1 MNAND
6 ILAWHDWFLTVAP
19 VSATLAGLLF
29 VGLTISLEHVLSA
42 SGYLNRAFTALYLQF
57 QALVIGLFGLIPG
70 QSTTAL
76 GAEFIVTGLA
86 FLAGIL
92 AFAYNFR
99 EDEQSHVLG
108 SKWPRRVRRVI
119 ALSAILLP
127 VVAGLSLIARWGG
140 GLYWLMPA
148 EIACLYLSI
157 GNAWVFAIEIPRRK
171 RAGI

>member
-1 MNAND
+1 MTGND
-6 ILAWHDWFLTVAP
+6 ILAWHDWFLTIAQA
-19 VSATLAGLLF
+19 SATLAGLLF

-57 QALVIGLFGLIPG
+57 EALVIGLFGLIPG
-70 QSTTAL
+70 QSPAAL
-76 GAEFIVTGLA
+76 GTEFIVTGLA

-108 SKWPRRVRRVI
+108 SKWPRRVRRTI

-127 VVAGLSLIARWGG
+127 VVSGVSILAGRGG

-171 RAGI
+171 KAGI